1 MTVVEV
7 RSYSLI
13 TGSTSALMH
22 KVVAGAIRATIS
34 LTRSSCAGLR

>member
-13 TGSTSALMH
+13 SGNTSELMQS
-22 KVVAGAIRATIS
+22 VVAGAIRAATRLTIC
-34 LTRSSCAGLR
+34 SCAGLR

>member
-13 TGSTSALMH
+13 SGRTSLEIEITMP
-22 KVVAGAIRATIS
+22 GARAVTIS
-34 LTRSSCAGLR
+34 LIILSCEALA